1 MDKQQ
6 QLNTIVNVLQAI
18 NALPITGTQAELITG
33 IKQALNQVG
42 AAIQEEV
49 KAQNPSLTDTG
60 NTSPVAGE
68 ETTEEPAE

>member
-6 QLNTIVNVLQAI
+6 QLNTIVSILQAV
-18 NALPITGTQAELITG
+18 NSLPINGSQAELITG

-49 KAQNPSLTDTG
+49 KAQNPSITDTG
-60 NTSPVAGE
+60 NTGPVTEGEAPVE
-68 ETTEEPAE
+68 ETE